1 MLGWKKGLLRYSLL
15 FSTGYCVYLAL
26 EVTFRGYSFRL
37 MGLTGGIVMVV
48 IGFLLR
54 HGMWKLQLPVQMLIG
69 AVIITALELATG
81 LFSLEV
87 LGIRMWDYR
96 DEWMSMCANLIC
108 PRYTLYWFL
117 LSGVAIFFIG
127 ALDYYLLDIGSRP
140 VYRMFRW
147 KFAFPEARGIR
158 QGQTADAETTVRREG
173 RY

>member
-1 MLGWKKGLLRYSLL
+1 
-15 FSTGYCVYLAL
+15 
-26 EVTFRGYSFRL
+26 
-37 MGLTGGIVMVV
+37 MVV

-54 HGMWKLQLPVQMLIG
+54 HGMWKLQLPLQMMIG
-69 AVIITALELATG
+69 AVIITALELAAG

-117 LSGVAIFFIG
+117 LSGVAIFFIR
-127 ALDYYLLDIGSRP
+127 AVDYYLLDIGHRP

-147 KFAFPEARGIR
+147 KFAFPEARRIR